1 MDREGKT
8 ALYRETRLPYR
19 AYEIEH
25 FESCVTRQ
33 LTLLCWCSINSPI
46 SPELARLARNYIS
59 TAREALTALGVAP
72 FNLKVRRM
80 GSFNS
85 IFQPRFTFTNGP
97 VCYRWNPTGKTQLNE
112 ASMKASITSY
122 IAFSHRMT
130 TPFQRLQDCRRLST
144 DTIKPQMMRHLW
156 GVCAPCS
163 SLQWSERDLENIH
176 LVAS

>member
-72 FNLKVRRM
+72 FNLKVQRM

-130 TPFQRLQDCRRLST
+130 TRFNTYRTVGGSPLTPLNPKWWDIFGECVNHIHPFSGAKET
-144 DTIKPQMMRHLW
+144 WKIYT
-156 GVCAPCS
+156 
-163 SLQWSERDLENIH
+163 
-176 LVAS
+176 